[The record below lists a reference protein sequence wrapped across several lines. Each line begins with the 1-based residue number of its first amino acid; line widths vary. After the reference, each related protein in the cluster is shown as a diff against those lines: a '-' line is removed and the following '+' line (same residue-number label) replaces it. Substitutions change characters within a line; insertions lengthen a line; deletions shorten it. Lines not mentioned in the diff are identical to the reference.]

1 MTTALVLH
9 HDVESTTGFVGESL
23 IARGIELREHTI
35 CPEPASPIAGGPLPD
50 LGDAEL
56 LVLMGSRW
64 SVYDPAIEPW
74 IGQEL
79 DLVRSAMGQD
89 VPVLGLCFGGQAL
102 AAALGGRV
110 EPTSRPV
117 VGWVAVAS
125 DVPELAGTWFEWHFD
140 RFEVPADAI
149 TLASNDA
156 APQAF
161 RQDRAVGLQFHP
173 ELDPELLDLWIP
185 GDREQLVQAGVDV
198 DGLRGE
204 TVRRAAEARD
214 RCDRLVAWFLSL

>member
-9 HDVESTTGFVGESL
+9 HDVESTTGFVGEAL
-23 IARGIELREHTI
+23 TARGVRLREHTI
-35 CPEPASPIAGGPLPD
+35 CPEPASPVAGGPLPD
-50 LGDAEL
+50 LDDTGL

-79 DLVRSAMGQD
+79 DLVRSAVERD

-110 EPTSRPV
+110 EPTDRPE
-117 VGWVAVAS
+117 VGWVTVGS

-140 RFEVPADAI
+140 RFEVPPGAT
-149 TLASNDA
+149 TLATNDA
-156 APQAF
+156 APQGF
-161 RQDRAVGLQFHP
+161 RQGRAVGLQFHP
-173 ELDPELLDLWIP
+173 ELDLPLLDLWIP

-198 DGLRGE
+198 DGLRAE
-204 TVRRAAEARD
+204 TVRHAGDARA
-214 RCDRLVAWFLSL
+214 RCHRLVDWFLAL